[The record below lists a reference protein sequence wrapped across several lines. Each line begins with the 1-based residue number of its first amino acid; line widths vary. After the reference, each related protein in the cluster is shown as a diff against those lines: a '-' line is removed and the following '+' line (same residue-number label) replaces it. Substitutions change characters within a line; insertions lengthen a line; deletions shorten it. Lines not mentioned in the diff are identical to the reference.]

1 MPIAS
6 VLIDAGF
13 RRIEVPL
20 NSPQPLASI
29 AAMIERFGDVAE
41 FGAGTVLRKAE
52 VAQVAE
58 IGARFIVSPNCNQSV
73 IEATKEAGLS
83 SIPGV
88 LTPSECWSALDAG
101 ADALKLFPASLL
113 GLAGMRALRVVLP
126 AAVDVYAVGGI
137 GGDQFAAWLEAGAA
151 GFGLGSSLYRAGLE
165 VDEVASLAQAAVRQ
179 YRAAKKQL
187 GRKDCV

>member
-1 MPIAS
+1 
-6 VLIDAGF
+6 
-13 RRIEVPL
+13 
-20 NSPQPLASI
+20 
-29 AAMIERFGDVAE
+29 MIEQFGDVAE

-52 VAQVAE
+52 VAQVAK

-113 GLAGMRALRVVLP
+113 GLAGMRALRAVLP

-165 VDEVASLAQAAVRQ
+165 VAEVASLAQAAVRQ